1 MNLKPLGDHLIVKQ
15 LESEEKTASG
25 IVIPESAQEK
35 PTQGKVIAVGS
46 GRYEEGKRIPLE
58 VKAGD
63 KVIYSQ
69 YGGTNVKI
77 DGEDLLI
84 MSERDVLAIVKK

>member
-1 MNLKPLGDHLIVKQ
+1 MKLQPLGDHIIVKT

-25 IVIPESAQEK
+25 LVIPESAQEK

-46 GRYEEGKRIPLE
+46 GRFEDGKRIPPE

-69 YGGTNVKI
+69 YGGTEVKV
-77 DGEDLLI
+77 DGEELLI
-84 MSERDVLAIVKK
+84 LSERDILAIVK

>member
-1 MNLKPLGDHLIVKQ
+1 MKLQPLGDHIIVKT

-46 GRYEEGKRIPLE
+46 GRYEDGKRIPLE
-58 VKAGD
+58 VKAGN

-77 DGEDLLI
+77 DGEELLI
-84 MSERDVLAIVKK
+84 LSERDVLAIVK

>member
-1 MNLKPLGDHLIVKQ
+1 MKLQPLGDHIIVKT

-46 GRYEEGKRIPLE
+46 GRFEDGKRIPLE

-77 DGEDLLI
+77 DGEELLI
-84 MSERDVLAIVKK
+84 LSERDVLAIVK